1 MNLIYYNE
9 IQKIISIRN
18 ALENQFNSLSK
29 QNNSMLYNQSIG
41 ASPYSIDNSIPDT
54 FLQRKS
60 KPDDLNCL
68 FTERNAQSPCLIQ
81 KRGQNLGKNDENKE
95 NQIDVELER
104 IKMNNNINSNSN
116 NNIMNNSNLF
126 ENNNNKFEKV
136 NNLFF
141 NKNINSYKGT
151 INQNLINNQST
162 KINSNINSVNPNF
175 IKQNENF
182 YIQNIDLEEKSN
194 GGNEKEMTNEKVSSS
209 FSNFENNNEIKV
221 VKNNK
226 VVYVNSYL
234 LKSPSTSRKIKKL
247 DKVAFISRSK
257 RSSRFRGVSK
267 NGNQWQ
273 VLLMHKKGKSYVGN
287 YNSEELAAKIYD
299 ILALKYRGIKARTN
313 FKYTH
318 QQIKKIGEIDFD
330 INSKNLA
337 DIVNELEILQ
347 G

>member
-9 IQKIISIRN
+9 VQKIINIRS
-18 ALENQFNSLSK
+18 ALENQFNYLSQ
-29 QNNSMLYNQSIG
+29 QNNGMQYNPLIG
-41 ASPYSIDNSIPDT
+41 PSSDSSDNSNPNA
-54 FLQRKS
+54 FLQRQR
-60 KPDDLNCL
+60 KPDDLNYL
-68 FTERNAQSPCLIQ
+68 FPEKNQQSPFLIQ
-81 KRGQNLGKNDENKE
+81 KKRHNSEKNDENKE
-95 NQIDVELER
+95 NQIGIESDN
-104 IKMNNNINSNSN
+104 IKINNEINAYSN
-116 NNIMNNSNLF
+116 NNIINNSNLF
-126 ENNNNKFEKV
+126 ENNNTFGKS

-141 NKNINSYKGT
+141 NNFDNIYRNQ
-151 INQNLINNQST
+151 INENLINKQSP
-162 KINSNINSVNPNF
+162 KINSNINSTNPNI
-175 IKQNENF
+175 IKQNKNF
-182 YIQNIDLEEKSN
+182 SIQNIDLEEKSN
-194 GGNEKEMTNEKVSSS
+194 GGNENEMTNEKVSFS
-209 FSNFENNNEIKV
+209 FNNFENNNEIKV

-330 INSKNLA
+330 MNSKNLA